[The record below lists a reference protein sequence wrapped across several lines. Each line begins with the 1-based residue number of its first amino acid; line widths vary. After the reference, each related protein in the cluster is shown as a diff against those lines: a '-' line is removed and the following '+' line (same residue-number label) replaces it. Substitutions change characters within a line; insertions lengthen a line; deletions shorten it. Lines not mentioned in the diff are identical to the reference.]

1 MEPRKE
7 RLSPLGRVYVALI
20 AFSCLPLLV
29 FSIEWLEFSRIGEF
43 LFWLALIAIL
53 EYNPVSFFSHAQE
66 ESVTTVTS
74 SVFLATIIILG
85 IQGAILVTM
94 LGLLIAEA
102 LLRRPYYKALFNVGQ
117 YGWSVFISGWLFYL
131 LKRSSENM
139 AVDIVYDWVALIALI
154 ISHYLVNT
162 TLVSIV
168 VSLASKI
175 SFSSVFLHDLKMSLI
190 HHLTSSTVGLAMAS
204 IYVPRHTY
212 VVLLFIPPLYL
223 IDQAFRWYYALH
235 RAATKTITALA
246 GIVDKRD
253 KYTSEHSSRV
263 AEYAERIASQMSL
276 PDEEIINI
284 KIAASV
290 HDLGKIG
297 IEDSIIT
304 KNGSLTEEE
313 YEKVKKHPE
322 IAYELI
328 KNLKPYEKSAIF
340 VLHHHEWVNGCG
352 YPKGLRNSDIPMG
365 AKVVGVA
372 DAYDAITTLRPYRR
386 AYTAEEAI
394 FELKRCS
401 GTQFDSKVVDALV
414 EVLKHHNGYRGD

>member
-1 MEPRKE
+1 MEQRE
-7 RLSPLGRVYVALI
+7 ESLDLSGKTYVALVALSCI
-20 AFSCLPLLV
+20 PLIIFSL
-29 FSIEWLEFSRIGEF
+29 EWLELSRIDEF
-43 LFWLALIAIL
+43 LFWLILAAIL
-53 EYNPVSFFSHAQE
+53 EYNPFVFFSRGQE
-66 ESVTTVTS
+66 ASVMTSNSTVFFT
-74 SVFLATIIILG
+74 TIIVLG
-85 IQGAILVTM
+85 TQGAILITI
-94 LGLLIAEA
+94 LGLLIAES
-102 LLRRPYYKALFNVGQ
+102 LLKRPYYKALFNAGQ
-117 YGWSVFISGWLFYL
+117 YGLTVLISGWLFYE
-131 LKRSSENM
+131 LKQSPDYISVNIVTDWT
-139 AVDIVYDWVALIALI
+139 AVAALI
-154 ISHYLVNT
+154 ISHYLVNSI
-162 TLVSIV
+162 LVSLV
-168 VSLASKI
+168 VSITSKI
-175 SFSSVFLHDLKMSLI
+175 SFLSIFLHDYRMTFL
-190 HHLTSSTVGLAMAS
+190 HHATSSTIGLAMVS
-204 IYVPRHTY
+204 VYIPQHPYII
-212 VVLLFIPPLYL
+212 LLFIPPLFL

-235 RAATKTITALA
+235 RAATKTIKALA

-263 AEYAERIASQMSL
+263 AEYAERIASQLKL
-276 PDEEIINI
+276 PDEEIANI
-284 KIAASV
+284 EIAASV

-352 YPKGLRNSDIPMG
+352 YPKGLRNSDIPLG

-372 DAYDAITTLRPYRR
+372 DAYDAITTFRPYRR